1 MPTCYVSGTLHTE
14 HNFNNHCSFCR
25 FTIQAPV
32 IPRGKKRFFNRKQS
46 TFVVSEPCIG
56 GIEKNK
62 VFARQIS
69 SGRAQVAKRK
79 LDKSGIAGLV
89 APSSIAAEE
98 QPCHVP
104 KLPHFVG
111 LPKYDLKVSGPAVDH
126 APQWTGLS
134 CALLSPPLSIP
145 TQPSNKGQAFS
156 FATVFAFKMLVSFP
170 STAEVLKLGC
180 RRIIIGG
187 GI

>member
-1 MPTCYVSGTLHTE
+1 MPTWYVSGTLHTE
-14 HNFNNHCSFCR
+14 HNFNNHCSFCH

-32 IPRGKKRFFNRKQS
+32 IPRGKKRCFNRKQS

-79 LDKSGIAGLV
+79 LDKSGIVGLV

-98 QPCHVP
+98 QPCHLP

-126 APQWTGLS
+126 LPQWKWPFLCPALS
-134 CALLSPPLSIP
+134 SIINSHPTLKQRPSILICYCICFQNAGELSIHCRG
-145 TQPSNKGQAFS
+145 SQAG
-156 FATVFAFKMLVSFP
+156 V
-170 STAEVLKLGC
+170 
-180 RRIIIGG
+180 
-187 GI
+187 